1 MHAPHFCV
9 CQRKELHK
17 NLESL
22 LHTPPAN
29 RSQRSPCDLVSSCKR
44 KKSTA
49 SWTPSLLPGSNMAGQ
64 TESFQ
69 NIPLQPSALP
79 FHLPSAALPRVRTQE
94 PDNRLASRPPRETR
108 PPPRVRQ
115 SKAVLRR
122 LAGPSGPAPS
132 LAVACGFPASSAAV
146 GRAGR
151 SCGHGRVA
159 GACLGPQRSA
169 GTVIPAASSM
179 DFEDGERRAGRAAA
193 AGGREGGGRPAPGV
207 CLPPQDGRV
216 ALFCG
221 PRGGRGPGREPP
233 GPGAAR
239 EGAADR
245 GPYSL
250 GGRPLCEPRGLA
262 RGRLQLP
269 GLAER

>member
-1 MHAPHFCV
+1 MIVSYLAIWAPVHAPHFCV

-44 KKSTA
+44 KKSTP

-151 SCGHGRVA
+151 SCGHRRVA

-179 DFEDGERRAGRAAA
+179 DFEDDYVHSTCRSAY
-193 AGGREGGGRPAPGV
+193 
-207 CLPPQDGRV
+207 QDFNGMDRDY
-216 ALFCG
+216 
-221 PRGGRGPGREPP
+221 GPGSY
-233 GPGAAR
+233 G
-239 EGAADR
+239 
-245 GPYSL
+245 
-250 GGRPLCEPRGLA
+250 GLA
-262 RGRLQLP
+262 FKDIYLKILLLSASKAHG
-269 GLAER
+269 